1 MSAETETLAGGDMHM
16 GTAWRR
22 CPRCHLRVWL
32 TKRGKPCRHLP
43 EPNAHAPLYAALGS
57 GAVPASVT
65 RCEEPKP

>member
-1 MSAETETLAGGDMHM
+1 MSAEYPDAGGDMHN

-43 EPNAHAPLYAALGS
+43 EPNSYAPLYAALGS
-57 GAVPASVT
+57 GAPASVA
-65 RCEEPKP
+65 RCEASS